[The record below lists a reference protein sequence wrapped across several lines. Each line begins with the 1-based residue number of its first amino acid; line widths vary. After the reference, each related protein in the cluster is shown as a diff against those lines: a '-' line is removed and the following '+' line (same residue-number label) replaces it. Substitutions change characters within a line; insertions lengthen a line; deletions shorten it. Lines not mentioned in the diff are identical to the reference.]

1 MHRAYI
7 KFKRNHTDFLKL
19 QKGERIMEEHGI
31 RTEYYKDG
39 APCNCDQ
46 MVRGNYASGALKWE
60 APYVKELMH
69 GVLRRYYESGR
80 LEAEIPFE
88 NGKGNGTTTW
98 YYESGAVKSVDIH
111 FTGEPTGSDTEY
123 YESGNIK
130 SITPFENGK
139 KNGAAYEYYE
149 SGCIKSLCYYSE
161 GFPDNELAWE
171 DHMKIAKNCVAPDK
185 SKFIKRIFIATWIIS
200 VLLILFGIFCVDD
213 TMFRMAL
220 LGAGML
226 VLLVTSGLYFDTK
239 SGGAILGGLSVICAF
254 VFLIGIVGSFAVAS
268 DRYTVISTQLPREV
282 TRDSLGI
289 TVSGQTITVKSSE
302 VSVFSISNPVLCKEE
317 RYNSFHMRLKDLYT
331 IAPAEKCV
339 Q

>member
-1 MHRAYI
+1 
-7 KFKRNHTDFLKL
+7 
-19 QKGERIMEEHGI
+19 
-31 RTEYYKDG
+31 
-39 APCNCDQ
+39 
-46 MVRGNYASGALKWE
+46 MVRGNYTSGALYHE
-60 APYVKELMH
+60 TPY
-69 GVLRRYYESGR
+69 
-80 LEAEIPFE
+80 A
-88 NGKGNGTTTW
+88 NGKIYGTEKW
-98 YYESGAVKSVDIH
+98 YYESGALEAEIPYVNGREHGIRKAYYESGALETEISYENGIHGAITAFYESGAIKSISAVS
-111 FTGEPTGSDTEY
+111 GLNASNMEY

-139 KNGAAYEYYE
+139 IHGAVYEYHE
-149 SGCIKSLCYYSE
+149 SGCIKTLRYYSE
-161 GFPDNELAWE
+161 GFPDNELVWE
-171 DHMKIAKNCVAPDK
+171 DHAKIAENCVMPDK
-185 SKFIKRIFIATWIIS
+185 SKSIKSVVIATWIIS
-200 VLLILFGIFCVDD
+200 VLLILLGIFYTED

-220 LGAGML
+220 LGAGVL

-268 DRYTVISTQLPREV
+268 DRYTVISAQLPREV
-282 TRDSLGI
+282 ARDSLGI

-331 IAPAEKCV
+331 IAPAEKCA